1 MPEIGG
7 SYLLTLSVPG
17 ADNSTSAALT
27 VTDSTGSSTTVPS
40 GTASGSPTAWEAVY
54 GPIAAAGWYVARW
67 TVTGAGANVKSSR
80 FYVAMTPD
88 GFGVWPPSLVDLRVD
103 MGDRDDQDDS
113 KDDRM
118 SMVLDAAI
126 QHVRNIKGW
135 KYDLAAVEE
144 SGVVKPPPTVD
155 IILGTLRFAGRWH
168 SRRSA
173 PDNLVTLGDAGG
185 LVVPGFDSD
194 IERLLQV
201 GRYAKASEAF
211 A

>member
-1 MPEIGG
+1 MPEVGG
-7 SYLLTLSVPG
+7 AYLLTLNVPG
-17 ADNSTSAALT
+17 GDETTDATVEVTHASTGGVQTPT
-27 VTDSTGSSTTVPS
+27 VTGEESIW
-40 GTASGSPTAWEAVY
+40 TALVEG
-54 GPIAAAGWYVARW
+54 IASFGWYIARW
-67 TVTGAGANVKSSR
+67 TVTGTGANVKSSR
-80 FYVAMTPD
+80 FYVAPTPD
-88 GFGVWPPSLVDLRVD
+88 GFGVWPPSLMDLRVD

-126 QHVRNIKGW
+126 EHVRKIKGW
-135 KYDLAAVEE
+135 KYDLAEVEE
-144 SGVVKPPPTVD
+144 SGVVLLAPTPD

-173 PDNLVTLGDAGG
+173 PDNLVTMGDAGG

-194 IERLLQV
+194 IERLLQI
-201 GRYAKASEAF
+201 GRYAPASEAF

>member
-1 MPEIGG
+1 MPELGG
-7 SYLLTLSVPG
+7 AYLLTLTVPG
-17 ADNSTSAALT
+17 GDITTDAT
-27 VTDSTGSSTTVPS
+27 VVVTHASTGTTTTPTVEGGEDSWSAVVP
-40 GTASGSPTAWEAVY
+40 A
-54 GPIAAAGWYVARW
+54 IADVGWYVARW
-67 TVTGAGANVKSSR
+67 TVTGLGANVKSTR
-80 FYVAMTPD
+80 FYVALTPD

-126 QHVRNIKGW
+126 EHVRRIKGW
-135 KYDLAAVEE
+135 RYDLAAVEE
-144 SGVVKPPPTVD
+144 SGVVREPPTAD
-155 IILGTLRFAGRWH
+155 LILGTLRFAGRWH

-173 PDNLVTLGDAGG
+173 PDNLSTLGDAGG

-201 GRYAKASEAF
+201 GRYQPASESF

>member
-1 MPEIGG
+1 MPEVGG
-7 SYLLTLSVPG
+7 SYLLTLDVPG
-17 ADNSTSAALT
+17 ADNSTTAVVT
-27 VTDSTGSSTTVPS
+27 VTEASTGATDTPTVDS
-40 GTASGSPTAWEAVY
+40 DADGSYAAVH
-54 GPIAAAGWYVARW
+54 GPITGSGWFVARW
-67 TVTGAGANVKSSR
+67 VVTGAGANVKSNR
-80 FYVAMTPD
+80 FYVALTPD
-88 GFGVWPPSLVDLRVD
+88 GFGVWPPSLVDLRDD

-113 KDDRM
+113 KDGKM

-126 QHVRNIKGW
+126 AHVRDIKGW

-144 SGVVKPPPTVD
+144 SGVVKPPPTAD

-168 SRRSA
+168 QRRST
-173 PDNLVTLGDAGG
+173 PDNLATLGDAGG

-194 IERLLQV
+194 IEKLLQI